1 MARPLRILISGAGI
15 AGTTLAYWLGRQG
28 FSPTVVERGGQL
40 RSSGNPVDVEGEA
53 IAVAERMD
61 ILAGLR
67 AAATGSTG
75 ITFVSGAG
83 RRVGR
88 INLQAMRRATA
99 SQSIELGRADLA
111 AILSDATRDHAEFRY
126 GDSVTALDADSD
138 GVDVS
143 FERGARER
151 FDLVVGADGLHSG
164 VRRLAFGP
172 ESRFVGHLGL
182 YVASIALDDLREP
195 GRDVVMHNAPGR
207 LTTISPTRDGAVG
220 FFAFHSP
227 PLGID
232 VRDSAQQKRVL
243 ADVFGRDRWRVP
255 ELLERVQAAD
265 DIYFDAV
272 SKVTLEHWSTPRIT
286 LVGDAADSVSLF
298 GGGSSMAIVGAF
310 TLAEQLA
317 RDPGNPEAAFRR
329 YEAEHRQRI
338 EPRQRN
344 VGLAATILV
353 PTRSDVIMLRNLAAN
368 LWPLAAAAGWM
379 RRLPMV
385 GRSSVNEPTGR
396 ICVQ

>member
-1 MARPLRILISGAGI
+1 VRILISGAGI
-15 AGTTLAYWLGRQG
+15 AGTTLAYWLARRG
-28 FSPTVVERGGQL
+28 FAPTVVERGGVL
-40 RSSGNPVDVEGEA
+40 RSSGQPVDVEGEA
-53 IAVAERMD
+53 IAVAERMN
-61 ILAGLR
+61 ILANLR

-75 ITFVSGAG
+75 ITFVNGRG

-88 INLQAMRRATA
+88 IDLHALRRATA
-99 SQSIELGRADLA
+99 SRSIELGRADLA
-111 AILSDATRDHAEFRY
+111 AILFEAARDVAEFRY
-126 GDSVTALDADSD
+126 GDSIAAFDADGD
-138 GVDVS
+138 RVDVS
-143 FERGARER
+143 FESGARER

-182 YVASIALDDLREP
+182 YVASIAVDGMRES

-207 LTTISPTRDGAVG
+207 LTTISPTRDGAIA

-227 PLGID
+227 PLDVD
-232 VRDSAQQKRVL
+232 VRDSAEQKRVL
-243 ADVFGRDRWRVP
+243 AKTFASDGWRVP
-255 ELLERVQAAD
+255 ELLERVQGAD

-272 SKVTLEHWSTPRIT
+272 SKVALGRWSTPRIA

-317 RDPGNPEAAFRR
+317 GEPGSPEAAFQR
-329 YEAEHRQRI
+329 YEAEHRRRV

-344 VGLAATILV
+344 VRLASTLLV
-353 PTRSDVIMLRNLAAN
+353 PTRSDVILLRNLAAN
-368 LWPLAAAAGWM
+368 LWPLAAGLGWA
-379 RRLPMV
+379 RRLVMAP
-385 GRSSVNEPTGR
+385 R
-396 ICVQ
+396 